1 VRDLEARVEVLS
13 ADKEDRGELMTLLI
27 RNLLKENKELRDMVK
42 TMASFVGEGECRN
55 EASASSRGPF
65 HRMGTL
71 NTHSPPGLGSCL
83 PRLGLSA
90 PQLDAILNRAD
101 TDTAHEAFLALKA
114 SREMQKDHPG
124 LPLGSPRR
132 RASAIKRKRSTA
144 PDAGP
149 DSAPSA
155 NFQPS
160 TSETP
165 DDNNPPRIKRQGSSG
180 FTSYDY
186 LFPDLNSFARHPPPV
201 PDPVTGS
208 SDGSNPQNVS
218 NAQQPQQSQQPT
230 SWGTQYAPQ
239 QSGGQSNIAYSPH
252 PVQQQLYQS
261 PQPVLQTNLYS
272 QPFHQSGFG
281 LTIPGSMPHPQTP
294 YPPHPQSYMHQSMH
308 PTHVPS
314 GSPSAPSDEAGR
326 KRQLKRA
333 VAIVTSHENQGTL
346 PGTMTPE
353 QVEERRRMQEDLK
366 STMEKADL
374 PDADRK
380 AEAVQLITY
389 HLNKW
394 VADLM
399 FFFSGRCDELRG

>member
-1 VRDLEARVEVLS
+1 MEVLS

-186 LFPDLNSFARHPPPV
+186 LFPDLNSFASHPPPV

-326 KRQLKRA
+326 KRQ
-333 VAIVTSHENQGTL
+333 
-346 PGTMTPE
+346 
-353 QVEERRRMQEDLK
+353 
-366 STMEKADL
+366 
-374 PDADRK
+374 
-380 AEAVQLITY
+380 
-389 HLNKW
+389 
-394 VADLM
+394 
-399 FFFSGRCDELRG
+399 